1 MAAIALVALM
11 LGWPGNKKTELP
23 GQPALGEPAAPMS
36 LETNTGPSSFFSK
49 RHPGPPNES
58 LTNGGPG
65 EVSVPAAEIITNW
78 EDKVDEILRAT
89 NQTEDKAKQ
98 MLEMF
103 SRLPE
108 DGQVEVAKHLSNLL
122 PDQDYAPMG
131 RLLADPQLPGEVLE
145 ALMGD
150 VLNRPNRLKLP
161 ALLEVARTPQ
171 HPKASAAR
179 EMLGSLLEVDYG
191 DDWAK
196 WQARIEE
203 WLKENPD

>member
-1 MAAIALVALM
+1 
-11 LGWPGNKKTELP
+11 
-23 GQPALGEPAAPMS
+23 
-36 LETNTGPSSFFSK
+36 
-49 RHPGPPNES
+49 
-58 LTNGGPG
+58 
-65 EVSVPAAEIITNW
+65 
-78 EDKVDEILRAT
+78 
-89 NQTEDKAKQ
+89 
-98 MLEMF
+98 
-103 SRLPE
+103 
-108 DGQVEVAKHLSNLL
+108 
-122 PDQDYAPMG
+122 
-131 RLLADPQLPGEVLE
+131 LLADTQLPGEVLE